1 VIYSTSMGPD
11 RDSDPLVSRRGDEPE
26 DDRDADGHELFDQEL
41 EAPAADDDPP
51 VREREPETSPT
62 REPDP
67 APDRD
72 PEPARERA
80 TEPRGSRREPA
91 FEAEPARAEI
101 PLTDRQGRPRSAN
114 MLPARH
120 QRGIFERTFV
130 RLIATGGI
138 VGIGVAIA
146 AIMSSSNSQGW
157 LIGVVVSAVS
167 VVLAAVL
174 WSSRV
179 L

>member
-1 VIYSTSMGPD
+1 VA
-11 RDSDPLVSRRGDEPE
+11 EPE
-26 DDRDADGHELFDQEL
+26 SGRDRGRQ
-41 EAPAADDDPP
+41 
-51 VREREPETSPT
+51 
-62 REPDP
+62 
-67 APDRD
+67 RD
-72 PEPARERA
+72 
-80 TEPRGSRREPA
+80 PA
-91 FEAEPARAEI
+91 FETEPSRAEI
-101 PLTDRQGRPRSAN
+101 PLTDRKGRPLSAN

-138 VGIGVAIA
+138 IGIGVAIA
-146 AIMSSSNSQGW
+146 AIMTSSGSQGW

-167 VVLAAVL
+167 VVLAALL